1 MTALKTLVLGLACAN
16 TASAWGVL
24 GHATVAYVAQNY
36 VDSATATWAQG
47 LLGDTSDSFLAKVA
61 SWADTYR
68 TTAAGKWSA
77 PLHFIDAE
85 DSPPTNCNIDYARD
99 CGAAGCSISAVA
111 NYTTR
116 INNSKLTKA
125 NRAEALKFLTH
136 FIGDI
141 SQPLHDEALSRGG
154 NDIAVTFDGF
164 STDNLHAIWDT
175 YIPQKDVGGSA
186 LADAQTWSTQLIAA
200 INAGGKYAKAKSSW
214 IAGDDIADPVGTATR
229 WAADANALVCS
240 VVMPQGVAAL
250 QKGDLYPDYYNSVL
264 PTIEMQLAKA
274 GYRLANWLNKL
285 HAASAA
291 SKGKRTEREEVEEA
305 VALEL
310 DGREFL
316 PAPRPLSQAKK
327 IRELYGYD
335 CGHEH

>member
-1 MTALKTLVLGLACAN
+1 MPLHKALILGLACAN

-24 GHATVAYVAQNY
+24 GHATVAYVAQHY
-36 VDSATATWAQG
+36 VDSGTTTWAQG
-47 LLGDTSDSFLAKVA
+47 LLGDTSDAYLAKIA

-68 TTAAGKWSA
+68 STAAGKWSA

-85 DSPPTNCNIDYARD
+85 DSPPTSCSIDYERD
-99 CGAAGCSISAVA
+99 CGSAGCSVSAVA

-141 SQPLHDEALSRGG
+141 SQPLHDEALERGG
-154 NDIAVTFDGF
+154 NDITVTFDGD
-164 STDNLHAIWDT
+164 TAENLHSIWDT
-175 YIPQKDVGGSA
+175 YIPQKDIGGSA
-186 LADAQTWSTQLIAA
+186 LTDAQTWSAQLVSA
-200 INAGGKYAKAKSSW
+200 IDSGVYTSAKKSW
-214 IAGDDIADPVGTATR
+214 ISGDDIADPVSTATR
-229 WAADANALVCS
+229 WAADANALVCT
-240 VVMPQGVAAL
+240 VVMPQGAAAL
-250 QKGDLYPDYYNSVL
+250 QTGDLYPKYYNSVL

-285 HAASAA
+285 HAASGAN
-291 SKGKRTEREEVEEA
+291 SKRTERDDIEEV

-310 DGREFL
+310 AGREFL
-316 PAPRPLSQAKK
+316 PAPRPLSPAKK
-327 IRELYGYD
+327 IRELHGYD

>member
-1 MTALKTLVLGLACAN
+1 MIAIKTLVLGLACAH
-16 TASAWGVL
+16 TASAWGFL
-24 GHATVAYVAQNY
+24 GHATVAYVAQHY
-36 VDSATATWAQG
+36 VSSSTATWAQG
-47 LLGDTSDSFLAKVA
+47 LLGDTSDAYLAKVA
-61 SWADTYR
+61 SWADSYR

-85 DSPPTNCNIDYARD
+85 DSPPTNCSVDYERD
-99 CGAAGCSISAVA
+99 CGAAGCSVSAVA

-125 NRAEALKFLTH
+125 GRAEALKFLTH

-141 SQPLHDEALSRGG
+141 SQPLHDESLERGG
-154 NDIAVTFDGF
+154 NGIAVTFDGVA
-164 STDNLHAIWDT
+164 TDNLHAVWDT
-175 YIPQKDVGGSA
+175 SIPQKDAGGSA
-186 LADAQTWSTQLIAA
+186 LADAQAWAAQLVSAIDSGVYAA
-200 INAGGKYAKAKSSW
+200 AKKSW
-214 IAGDDIADPVGTATR
+214 ISGDDVADPVGTATR

-240 VVMPQGVAAL
+240 VVMPAGVAAL
-250 QKGDLYPDYYNSVL
+250 QKGDLYPKYYNSVL
-264 PTIEMQLAKA
+264 PTVEMQIAKA

-285 HAASAA
+285 QAAS
-291 SKGKRTEREEVEEA
+291 SGTKGKRTERDEVGER
-305 VALEL
+305 VAPEL

-316 PAPRPLSQAKK
+316 PAPRPLSPAKK

>member
-1 MTALKTLVLGLACAN
+1 MTLIKTLVLGLACAN

-47 LLGDTSDSFLAKVA
+47 LLGDTSDSFLAKIA

-68 TTAAGKWSA
+68 TTTAGKWSA

-85 DSPPTNCNIDYARD
+85 DSPPTSCNIDYDRD
-99 CGAAGCSISAVA
+99 CGSTGCSISAVA
-111 NYTTR
+111 NYTSR
-116 INNSKLTKA
+116 IKNSKLSKTD
-125 NRAEALKFLTH
+125 RAEALKFLTH

-141 SQPLHDEALSRGG
+141 TQPLHDEALERGG
-154 NDIAVTFDGF
+154 NDITVTFDGY

-186 LADAQTWSTQLIAA
+186 LTDAQTWSRELISA
-200 INAGGKYAKAKSSW
+200 IDSGTYASTKKSW
-214 IAGDDIADPVGTATR
+214 ISGDDIADPVTTATR

-240 VVMPQGVAAL
+240 VVMPKGVGAL

-264 PTIEMQLAKA
+264 PTIEMQIAKA

-285 HAASAA
+285 HAASV
-291 SKGKRTEREEVEEA
+291 SKSKRTERDEVEER

-316 PAPRPLSQAKK
+316 PAPRPLSHAKK
-327 IRELYGYD
+327 IRELHGYD
-335 CGHEH
+335 CGHDHH